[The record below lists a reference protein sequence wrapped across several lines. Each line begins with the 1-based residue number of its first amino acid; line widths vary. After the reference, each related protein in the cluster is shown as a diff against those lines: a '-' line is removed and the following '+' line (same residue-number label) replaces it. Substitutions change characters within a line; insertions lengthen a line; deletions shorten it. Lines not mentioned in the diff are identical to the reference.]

1 MDLAGQRAG
10 TSPRTVAPDLTPVR
24 RRSWKR
30 LLVTSALL
38 LATGAG
44 SGYLGYRTGEM
55 NTYYMFFAEIT
66 DRDERAKAV
75 LKSLF
80 GREDFH
86 GLYGQDLWLLKHVY
100 PGVKDGYFVDL
111 GAADG
116 IDDSNSKLLET
127 AGWNGIC
134 IDPFPSSMDQR
145 TCTVFKE
152 VVDSEAGRQ
161 VRFQQPG
168 SFSGGIID
176 YAGWWVG
183 EKERSTSVEL
193 TTTTLA
199 DILDRA
205 HARSFINYMSVDIE
219 GAEYEALR
227 VFPFERYKVG
237 ALTVEHNNMPERRA
251 KLRELLEGKGYR
263 LERAILDQDWYL
275 LEEVHPERRG

>member
-1 MDLAGQRAG
+1 
-10 TSPRTVAPDLTPVR
+10 
-24 RRSWKR
+24 
-30 LLVTSALL
+30 
-38 LATGAG
+38 
-44 SGYLGYRTGEM
+44 
-55 NTYYMFFAEIT
+55 
-66 DRDERAKAV
+66 
-75 LKSLF
+75 
-80 GREDFH
+80 
-86 GLYGQDLWLLKHVY
+86 
-100 PGVKDGYFVDL
+100 
-111 GAADG
+111 
-116 IDDSNSKLLET
+116 
-127 AGWNGIC
+127 
-134 IDPFPSSMDQR
+134 MDQR

-183 EKERSTSVEL
+183 EKERSTAVEL

-205 HARSFINYMSVDIE
+205 RARSFINYMNVDIE

-237 ALTVEHNNMPERRA
+237 ALTVEHNDVPERRA

-275 LEEVHPERRG
+275 LEEMHPERHG